1 MTHAGIGIDRRGP
14 RTAELYRLPAPALRG
29 ICPGCPWRRKCRRRF
44 RRFQGFGPHFSG
56 QEARPESCKGIIVMT
71 IPVLIKHISD
81 YVFYI
86 VCDMIYV
93 TYNLFCTLYI
103 YIYLFIFHIYITPST
118 IHVLYTF
125 RYMYAYYV
133 CIYTYTVFSR
143 PIEYV

>member
-103 YIYLFIFHIYITPST
+103 FIYLFFIFTLHLLQYMCCIHLGICMHIMYVYTHTP
-118 IHVLYTF
+118 
-125 RYMYAYYV
+125 
-133 CIYTYTVFSR
+133 FSLGL
-143 PIEYV
+143 